1 MHGCRV
7 VYPTVRQRLRTELFL
22 LKVTFNKFK
31 YTLAQPQINRDS
43 INKAIYSS
51 PLPAP
56 AKPFTTKTATKSA
69 AQTIITMIRGRLF
82 SFMVFKIAVRPARSP
97 PSLPLSPSA
106 AVQSLNPKPAGVYIM
121 LCSRAQRGSPAP
133 SSQPVI

>member
-1 MHGCRV
+1 MGVSQSCN
-7 VYPTVRQRLRTELFL
+7 QLTEIQNFSFL
-22 LKVTFNKFK
+22 KLTFNKLE

-56 AKPFTTKTATKSA
+56 AKAFTTKTATKSA

-82 SFMVFKIAVRPARSP
+82 SFMVFKIVVRPARSP
-97 PSLPLSPSA
+97 PSPSSSTSVA
-106 AVQSLNPKPAGVYIM
+106 GHSLDPKRKRVYIM
-121 LCSRAQRGSPAP
+121 LCSRAQLGSPAP